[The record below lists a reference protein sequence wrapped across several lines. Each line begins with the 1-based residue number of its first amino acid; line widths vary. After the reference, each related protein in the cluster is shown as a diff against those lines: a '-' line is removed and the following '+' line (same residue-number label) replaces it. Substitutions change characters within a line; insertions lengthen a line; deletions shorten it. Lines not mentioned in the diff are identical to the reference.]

1 MQTLVAVFGRII
13 QLDVEES
20 DTIGTIKRMV
30 HEHNDWSR
38 IRPEGI
44 HPDQSRLLFKGEELE
59 DDRLVSD
66 LNINELGP
74 DDVIPHA
81 LQFTMPEGVIKTPLQ
96 HSFPIFVQTLW
107 GKAIVLKLWVNATDT
122 IADVKAQFQDKTA
135 IPTHNTCLIF
145 AGKQLEAGVPLA
157 RYNVH
162 KKCKMGL
169 WWGPLDAGDLE
180 RVGLQ
185 MQMQMHTTFR
195 ANGGFI

>member
-1 MQTLVAVFGRII
+1 
-13 QLDVEES
+13 
-20 DTIGTIKRMV
+20 
-30 HEHNDWSR
+30 
-38 IRPEGI
+38 
-44 HPDQSRLLFKGEELE
+44 
-59 DDRLVSD
+59 
-66 LNINELGP
+66 
-74 DDVIPHA
+74 
-81 LQFTMPEGVIKTPLQ
+81 MPGGVLKTPVRYP
-96 HSFPIFVQTLW
+96 FPIFVKTLW
-107 GKAIVLKLWVNATDT
+107 GEEIVLKLKVNATDT
-122 IADVKAQFQDKTA
+122 IADVKAQFQAKTA

-195 ANGGFI
+195 ANEGFI